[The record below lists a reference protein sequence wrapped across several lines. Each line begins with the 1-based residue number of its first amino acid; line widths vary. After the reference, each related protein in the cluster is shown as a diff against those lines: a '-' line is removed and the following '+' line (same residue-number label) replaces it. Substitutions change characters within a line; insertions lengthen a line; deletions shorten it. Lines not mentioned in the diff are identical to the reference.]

1 MKHILIP
8 VDFSPEAISA
18 TQYALEFARHSASEL
33 VLLTVFEAPLLPPA
47 STFVSRE
54 MTEENAADQMVHSA
68 VERLKTFAEEHIGNR
83 VPTRFVAIEGKP
95 TSAIAQFTKDHNVD
109 LVVLGTKGTTWWGDR
124 FQGTVSSELMRR
136 SDVPCLIIPAGVSW
150 NGLKNWVFA
159 TELRSD
165 ETPYFSEFADWGDRF
180 DAHLTYLHIHRTG
193 GIEHEPHPALNA
205 FLEGRQRGNSGQV
218 RIEGDHVQAALE
230 QFIDEQHQDLL
241 AVTTQT
247 HTLLEQLFH
256 RSLARHEALHGKVP
270 LMVFHRKHD

>member
-109 LVVLGTKGTTWWGDR
+109 LVVLGTKGATWWGDR

-218 RIEGDHVQAALE
+218 RIEGEHVQTALE

-270 LMVFHRKHD
+270 LMVFHRKRD

>member
-218 RIEGDHVQAALE
+218 RIEGEHVPTALE

>member
-18 TQYALEFARHSASEL
+18 TRYALEFASHSASEL

-54 MTEENAADQMVHSA
+54 MTEENAADQMVKSA
-68 VERLKTFAEEHIGNR
+68 VDRLKAFAEEHIGNR

-109 LVVLGTKGTTWWGDR
+109 LVVLGTKGATWWGDR

-165 ETPYFSEFADWGDRF
+165 ETPYFAEFTDWGDRF
-180 DAHLTYLHIHRTG
+180 DAHLTYLHIHRKG

-270 LMVFHRKHD
+270 LMVFHRKRD

>member
-18 TQYALEFARHSASEL
+18 TRYALEFASHSASDL
-33 VLLTVFEAPLLPPA
+33 VLLTVFETPLLPPA

-54 MTEENAADQMVHSA
+54 MTEENAENRMEHAA
-68 VERLKTFAEEHIGNR
+68 IERLKEFANEHIGNR

-95 TSAIAQFTKDHNVD
+95 ASAIAHYTKEHALD
-109 LVVLGTKGTTWWGDR
+109 LVVLGTKGATWWGDR
-124 FQGTVSSELMRR
+124 FSGTVSSELMRR

-159 TELRSD
+159 TDLRSD
-165 ETPYFSEFADWGDRF
+165 ETAFFSQFADWGNRF
-180 DAHLTYLHIHRTG
+180 EAHLTYLHIHRKG
-193 GIEHEPHPALNA
+193 GVEHEPHPALDA
-205 FLEGRQRGNSGQV
+205 FLSAHQSGNLGKV
-218 RIEGDHVQAALE
+218 RIEGEHVQTALE
-230 QFIDEQHQDLL
+230 EFIVDQHQDLL

-247 HTLLEQLFH
+247 HTLLEQVFH
-256 RSLARHEALHGKVP
+256 SSLARHEALHGKVP

>member
-18 TQYALEFARHSASEL
+18 TRYALEFARHSASEL

-54 MTEENAADQMVHSA
+54 MTEENAADQMVKSA
-68 VERLKTFAEEHIGNR
+68 VDRLKAFAEEHIGNR

-109 LVVLGTKGTTWWGDR
+109 LVVLGTKGATWWGDR

-218 RIEGDHVQAALE
+218 RIEGEHVQTALE

-270 LMVFHRKHD
+270 LMVFHRKRD

>member
-18 TQYALEFARHSASEL
+18 TRYALEFARHSASKL

-54 MTEENAADQMVHSA
+54 MTEENAADQMVKSA
-68 VERLKTFAEEHIGNR
+68 VDRLKAFAEEHIGNR

-109 LVVLGTKGTTWWGDR
+109 LVVLGTKGATWWGDR

-218 RIEGDHVQAALE
+218 RIEGEHVQTALE

-270 LMVFHRKHD
+270 LMVFHRKRD

>member
-18 TQYALEFARHSASEL
+18 TRYALEFARHSASEL

-109 LVVLGTKGTTWWGDR
+109 LVVLGTKGATWWGDR

-193 GIEHEPHPALNA
+193 GIEHEPHPALSA

-218 RIEGDHVQAALE
+218 RIEGEHVQTALE

-270 LMVFHRKHD
+270 LMVFHRKRD

>member
-109 LVVLGTKGTTWWGDR
+109 LVVLGTKGATWWGDR

-165 ETPYFSEFADWGDRF
+165 ETPYFAEFADWGDRF

-218 RIEGDHVQAALE
+218 RIEGEHVQTALE

-270 LMVFHRKHD
+270 LMVFHRKRD

>member
-18 TQYALEFARHSASEL
+18 TRYALEFASHSASEL

-54 MTEENAADQMVHSA
+54 MTEENAADQMVKSA
-68 VERLKTFAEEHIGNR
+68 VDHLKAFAEEHIGNR

-180 DAHLTYLHIHRTG
+180 DAHLTYLHIHRKG

-270 LMVFHRKHD
+270 LMVFHRKRD